1 MSYIL
6 TLKNRPEGVFSVVSD
21 ITGEHVIPIFDD
33 KDDIFRYAEQLVE
46 DPNNPP
52 LQVIKIPTQ
61 EIVTA
66 CKEKKQQYVII
77 TIDDMMI
84 PPIELHE

>member
-21 ITGEHVIPIFDD
+21 LTGEHVIPIFED
-33 KDDIFRYAEQLVE
+33 KDDIIRYAEQIVQ
-46 DPNNPP
+46 DSQNPP
-52 LQVIKIPTQ
+52 LQEMKVPTQ
-61 EIVTA
+61 DIVTA
-66 CKEKKQQYVII
+66 CEEKKQKYVII

-84 PPIELHE
+84 PPFDPE

>member
-21 ITGEHVIPIFDD
+21 LTGEHVIPIFED
-33 KDDIFRYAEQLVE
+33 KDDIIRYAEQIVE
-46 DPNNPP
+46 DAQNPP
-52 LQVIKIPTQ
+52 LQVMKVPTQ

-66 CKEKKQQYVII
+66 CEEKKQKYVII

-84 PPIELHE
+84 PAFDPE

>member
-6 TLKNRPEGVFSVVSD
+6 TLKNRPDGVFSVVSD
-21 ITGEHVIPIFDD
+21 LTGEHVIPIFDD
-33 KDDIFRYAEQLVE
+33 KDDVIRYAEQLSE
-46 DPNNPP
+46 DSGNPP
-52 LQVIKIPTQ
+52 MQVMKVPTQ

-66 CKEKKQQYVII
+66 CEEKKQKYVII

-84 PPIELHE
+84 PPFDIE

>member
-21 ITGEHVIPIFDD
+21 ITGEHVIPIFED
-33 KDDIFRYAEQLVE
+33 KDDIIRYAEQIVQ
-46 DPNNPP
+46 DSQNPP
-52 LQVIKIPTQ
+52 LQVMKVPTQ
-61 EIVTA
+61 DIVTA
-66 CKEKKQQYVII
+66 CEEKKQKYVII

-84 PPIELHE
+84 PPFDPE

>member
-21 ITGEHVIPIFDD
+21 ITGEHIIPIFDD
-33 KDDIFRYAEQLVE
+33 KDDIIRYAEQLSE
-46 DPNNPP
+46 ETINPP
-52 LQVIKIPTQ
+52 LQVIKVPTQ
-61 EIVTA
+61 DIVTA
-66 CKEKKQQYVII
+66 CEEKKQKYVII

-84 PPIELHE
+84 PPFEA

>member
-21 ITGEHVIPIFDD
+21 ITGEHVIPIFED
-33 KDDIFRYAEQLVE
+33 KDDIIRYAEQIVQ
-46 DPNNPP
+46 DSQNPP
-52 LQVIKIPTQ
+52 LQVMKVPT
-61 EIVTA
+61 EDIVTA
-66 CKEKKQQYVII
+66 CQEKKQKYVII

-84 PPIELHE
+84 PPFDPE

>member
-21 ITGEHVIPIFDD
+21 LTGEHVIPIFED
-33 KDDIFRYAEQLVE
+33 KDDIIRYAEQIVQ
-46 DPNNPP
+46 DSQNPP
-52 LQVIKIPTQ
+52 LQVMKVPTQ
-61 EIVTA
+61 DIVTA
-66 CKEKKQQYVII
+66 CEEKKQQYVII

-84 PPIELHE
+84 PPFDPE

>member
-21 ITGEHVIPIFDD
+21 ITGEHIIPIFDD
-33 KDDIFRYAEQLVE
+33 KDDIIRYHEQLLE
-46 DPNNPP
+46 DTVNPP
-52 LQVIKIPTQ
+52 LQVIKVPTQ
-61 EIVTA
+61 DIVTA
-66 CKEKKQQYVII
+66 CEEKKQKYVII

-84 PPIELHE
+84 PPFDPHE

>member
-21 ITGEHVIPIFDD
+21 ITGEHVIPIFED
-33 KDDIFRYAEQLVE
+33 KDDIIRYAEQIVQ
-46 DPNNPP
+46 DSQNPP
-52 LQVIKIPTQ
+52 LQVMKVPT
-61 EIVTA
+61 EDIVTA
-66 CKEKKQQYVII
+66 CEEKKQKYVII

-84 PPIELHE
+84 PPFDI

>member
-21 ITGEHVIPIFDD
+21 ITGEHVIPIFED
-33 KDDIFRYAEQLVE
+33 KDDIIRYAEQIAQ
-46 DPNNPP
+46 DSQNPP
-52 LQVIKIPTQ
+52 LQVMKVPT
-61 EIVTA
+61 EDIVTA
-66 CKEKKQQYVII
+66 CQEKKQKYVII

-84 PPIELHE
+84 PPFDTE

>member
-21 ITGEHVIPIFDD
+21 LTGEHVIPIFED
-33 KDDIFRYAEQLVE
+33 KDDIIRYAEQIVQ
-46 DPNNPP
+46 DSQNPP
-52 LQVIKIPTQ
+52 LQVMKVPTQ
-61 EIVTA
+61 DIVTA
-66 CKEKKQQYVII
+66 CEEKKQKYVII

-84 PPIELHE
+84 PPLDPE

>member
-21 ITGEHVIPIFDD
+21 ITGEHVIQIFED
-33 KDDIFRYAEQLVE
+33 KDDIIRYAEQIVQ
-46 DPNNPP
+46 DSQNPP
-52 LQVIKIPTQ
+52 LQVMKVPTQ
-61 EIVTA
+61 DIVTA
-66 CKEKKQQYVII
+66 CEEKKQKYVII

-84 PPIELHE
+84 PPFDPE

>member
-21 ITGEHVIPIFDD
+21 ITGEHVIPIFED
-33 KDDIFRYAEQLVE
+33 KDDIIRYAEQIVQ
-46 DPNNPP
+46 DSQNPP
-52 LQVIKIPTQ
+52 LQVMKVPTQ
-61 EIVTA
+61 DIVTA
-66 CKEKKQQYVII
+66 CEDKKQKYVII

-84 PPIELHE
+84 PPFDPE

>member
-21 ITGEHVIPIFDD
+21 ITGEHVIPIFED
-33 KDDIFRYAEQLVE
+33 KDDIIRYAEQIVQ
-46 DPNNPP
+46 DSQNPP
-52 LQVIKIPTQ
+52 LQVIKVPTQ
-61 EIVTA
+61 DIVTA
-66 CKEKKQQYVII
+66 CEEKKQKYVII

-84 PPIELHE
+84 PPFDPE

>member
-21 ITGEHVIPIFDD
+21 LTGEHVIPIFED
-33 KDDIFRYAEQLVE
+33 KDDIIRYAEQIVV
-46 DPNNPP
+46 DSQNPP
-52 LQVIKIPTQ
+52 LQVIKVPTKD
-61 EIVTA
+61 IVTA
-66 CKEKKQQYVII
+66 CEEKQQKYVII

-84 PPIELHE
+84 PPFDPE

>member
-21 ITGEHVIPIFDD
+21 LTGEHVIPIFED
-33 KDDIFRYAEQLVE
+33 KDDIIRYAEQIVQ
-46 DPNNPP
+46 DSQNPP
-52 LQVIKIPTQ
+52 LQVMKVPT
-61 EIVTA
+61 EDIVTA
-66 CKEKKQQYVII
+66 CQEKKQKYVII

-84 PPIELHE
+84 PPFDPE

>member
-21 ITGEHVIPIFDD
+21 LTGEHVIPIFED
-33 KDDIFRYAEQLVE
+33 KDDIIRYAEQIVH
-46 DPNNPP
+46 DSQNPP
-52 LQVIKIPTQ
+52 LQVVKVPTQ
-61 EIVTA
+61 DIVTA
-66 CKEKKQQYVII
+66 CEEKKQKYVII

-84 PPIELHE
+84 PPFDPE

>member
-21 ITGEHVIPIFDD
+21 LTGEHVIPIFED
-33 KDDIFRYAEQLVE
+33 KDDIIRYAEQIVQ
-46 DPNNPP
+46 DSQNPP
-52 LQVIKIPTQ
+52 LQVMKVPT
-61 EIVTA
+61 EDIVTA
-66 CKEKKQQYVII
+66 CQEKKQQYVII

-84 PPIELHE
+84 PPFDPE

>member
-21 ITGEHVIPIFDD
+21 ITGEHVIPIFED
-33 KDDIFRYAEQLVE
+33 KDDIIRYAEQIVQ
-46 DPNNPP
+46 DSQNPP
-52 LQVIKIPTQ
+52 LQVIKVPTQ
-61 EIVTA
+61 DIVTA
-66 CKEKKQQYVII
+66 CEEKKQKYVII

-84 PPIELHE
+84 PPFDI

>member
-21 ITGEHVIPIFDD
+21 LTGEHVIPIFEDM
-33 KDDIFRYAEQLVE
+33 DDIIRYAEQIVQ
-46 DPNNPP
+46 DSQNPP
-52 LQVIKIPTQ
+52 LQVIKVPTQ
-61 EIVTA
+61 DIVTA
-66 CKEKKQQYVII
+66 CEEKKQKYVII

-84 PPIELHE
+84 PPFDPE

>member
-21 ITGEHVIPIFDD
+21 LTGEHVIPIFED
-33 KDDIFRYAEQLVE
+33 KDDIIRYAEQIVQ
-46 DPNNPP
+46 DSQNPP
-52 LQVIKIPTQ
+52 LQVMKVPTQ
-61 EIVTA
+61 DIVTA
-66 CKEKKQQYVII
+66 CEEKKQKYVII

-84 PPIELHE
+84 PPFDPE

>member
-21 ITGEHVIPIFDD
+21 LTGEHVIPIFED
-33 KDDIFRYAEQLVE
+33 KDDIIRYAEQILQ
-46 DPNNPP
+46 DSQNPP
-52 LQVIKIPTQ
+52 LQVIKVPTKD
-61 EIVTA
+61 IVTA
-66 CKEKKQQYVII
+66 CEQKQQKYVII

-84 PPIELHE
+84 TPFDIE

>member
-21 ITGEHVIPIFDD
+21 ITGEHVIPIFED
-33 KDDIFRYAEQLVE
+33 KDDIIRYAEQIVQ
-46 DPNNPP
+46 DSQNPP
-52 LQVIKIPTQ
+52 LQVVKVPTQ
-61 EIVTA
+61 DIVTA
-66 CKEKKQQYVII
+66 CEEKKQKYVII

-84 PPIELHE
+84 PPFDPE

>member
-21 ITGEHVIPIFDD
+21 ITGEHVIPIFED
-33 KDDIFRYAEQLVE
+33 KDDIIRYAEQIVE
-46 DPNNPP
+46 DSQNPP
-52 LQVIKIPTQ
+52 LQVMKVPTQ
-61 EIVTA
+61 DIVTA
-66 CKEKKQQYVII
+66 CEEKKQKYVII

-84 PPIELHE
+84 PPFDTE